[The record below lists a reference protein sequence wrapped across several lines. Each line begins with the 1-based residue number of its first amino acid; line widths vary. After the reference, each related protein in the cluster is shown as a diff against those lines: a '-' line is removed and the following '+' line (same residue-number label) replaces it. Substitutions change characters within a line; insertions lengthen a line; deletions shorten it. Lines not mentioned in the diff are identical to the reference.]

1 MALTQSVFT
10 LHVAPAV
17 HGLHKLPPQST
28 SVSSPLRMLSLQV
41 RAVGL
46 AVGAGVGVADGA
58 GEGEAVGV
66 GVGAGVGVDVGD
78 GVGALV
84 GA

>member
-28 SVSSPLRMLSLQV
+28 SVSSPLRMLSVQV
-41 RAVGL
+41 VTVGLAVGL
-46 AVGAGVGVADGA
+46 IVGKVGAGVGVADGA
-58 GEGEAVGV
+58 GEGEAVG
-66 GVGAGVGVDVGD
+66 D

-84 GA
+84 GT